1 MCGILALFGLSGN
14 PLLIRHK
21 AIEMQR
27 KIRHRGPD
35 EGGTVVLEYNNK
47 FNVLCHER
55 LSINELSPDGVQ
67 PWMSPYNEDIV
78 IIFNGEIYNFPDIR
92 KKYEDKYEFRGNC
105 DIQAIAVL
113 WEEYGQDL
121 CQYMNGMYGFVVY
134 NKKTGAFFVARDHA
148 GIIPVY
154 AGIGKQGEKYLSNE
168 LKAIADE
175 CDEIKLLN
183 PGSYITND
191 WKQVR
196 WYNPSWRSKV
206 PHNPVDYE
214 GLRNQLIESV
224 KDHLLADVPFG
235 LLISGGIDSSL
246 VAAIAMRLVQEG
258 AINIEEKG
266 MKHVPSFCIGLKDS
280 PDVIAARKVAQ
291 LLGTKHHEFTY
302 TNEEGIDYIP
312 EVIYHLETYNP
323 TTIRSG
329 TPMYLLARKIKAMG
343 IKMILT
349 GEGADDLFAGYLY
362 FHKAPTPEALHEEL
376 VRKIDELHRHDL
388 LRVNK
393 ASMAWGL
400 EVRVPFLHKP
410 FIDYVMSIDPKEK
423 HPQSNP
429 LHIEKYILREAFDTK
444 ENAYL
449 PEEILWRQKEQ
460 FGDGV
465 GYKWTEGIQDHVN
478 KIIPDDIYNMRK
490 KIFPLNTPTS
500 KEMFW
505 LRTTFEKY
513 FPNDE
518 CVKTVPFYKSIA
530 CSTDFALEWDDSFK
544 DNPDDSGRAVLG
556 IHKYGR
562 QLAGTL

>member
-35 EGGTVVLEYNNK
+35 EGGTVVLEHQGK

-67 PWMSPYNEDIV
+67 PWVSPYDQDVV
-78 IIFNGEIYNFPDIR
+78 IIFNGEIYNFPEIR
-92 KKYEDKYEFRGNC
+92 KQYEGKYEFRGNC

-113 WEEYGQDL
+113 WQEHGKDL
-121 CQYMNGMYGFVVY
+121 CKFMDGMYGFVVY
-134 NKKTGAFFVARDHA
+134 NKKTGDFLVARDHV

-154 AGIGKQGEKYLSNE
+154 AGVGKLGEKYFSNE
-168 LKAIADE
+168 LKAISEE
-175 CDEIKLLN
+175 CEEVRLLG
-183 PGSYITND
+183 PGCFITNE
-191 WKQVR
+191 WKQTR
-196 WYNPSWRSKV
+196 WYSPTWRKNV
-206 PHNPVDYE
+206 PTSPVNYE
-214 GLRNQLIESV
+214 ELRNQLTEAV
-224 KDHLLADVPFG
+224 KTHLMTDVPFG
-235 LLISGGIDSSL
+235 LLISGGLDSSL
-246 VAAIAMRLVQEG
+246 IAAIAMRLVKEG
-258 AINIEEKG
+258 IINIEEKG

-280 PDVIAARKVAQ
+280 PDVVAARKVAT
-291 LLGTKHHEFTY
+291 LLGTKHYEFNY
-302 TNEEGIDYIP
+302 TLEEGIDHIP

-329 TPMYLLARKIKAMG
+329 TPMYLLARKIKALG

-362 FHKAPTPEALHEEL
+362 FHKAPSSEDLHEEL
-376 VRKIDELHRHDL
+376 VRKIEELHRHDC

-400 EVRVPFLHKP
+400 EIRVPFLHKP
-410 FIDYVMSIDPKEK
+410 FIDYSMSIAPDEK
-423 HPQSNP
+423 HPRANAQ
-429 LHIEKYILREAFDTK
+429 HIEKYILRKAFETRD
-444 ENAYL
+444 NPYL

-465 GYKWTEGIQDHVN
+465 GYRWTEGIQDHVN

-505 LRTTFEKY
+505 FRTTFEKH
-513 FPNDE
+513 FPSDE

-530 CSTDFALEWDDSFK
+530 CSTDFAFEWDDSFK
-544 DNPDDSGRAVLG
+544 NNPDDSGRAVLG

-562 QLAGTL
+562 QLAGTV

>member
-1 MCGILALFGLSGN
+1 
-14 PLLIRHK
+14 
-21 AIEMQR
+21 MQR
-27 KIRHRGPD
+27 RIRHRGPD
-35 EGGTVVLEYNNK
+35 EGGTAVLEYNGK
-47 FNVLCHER
+47 YNVLCHER
-55 LSINELSPDGVQ
+55 LSINELSLDGVQ
-67 PWMSPYNEDIV
+67 PWNSPFNEDII

-92 KKYEDKYEFRGNC
+92 KKYEGKYEFKGNC

-113 WEEYGQDL
+113 WEEYGKDL
-121 CQYMNGMYGFVVY
+121 CQYMDGMYGFVVY
-134 NKKTGAFFVARDHA
+134 NKKTGDFLVARDHA

-154 AGIGKQGEKYLSNE
+154 LGKGKLGEKYLANE
-168 LKAIADE
+168 LKAISEE
-175 CDEIKLLN
+175 CEEVKLLG
-183 PGSYITND
+183 PGCYVTND
-191 WKQVR
+191 WKQTR
-196 WYNPSWRSKV
+196 WYNPAWRTTV
-206 PHNPVDYE
+206 PKNPCNFKE
-214 GLRNQLIESV
+214 FR
-224 KDHLLADVPFG
+224 DHLTDAVKAHLMADVPFG
-235 LLISGGIDSSL
+235 LIISGGIDSSL
-246 VAAIAMRLVQEG
+246 VASIAMRLVREG
-258 AINIEEKG
+258 VINIEEKG

-280 PDVIAARKVAQ
+280 PDVQAARKVAQ
-291 LLGTKHHEFTY
+291 TLGTKHYEFIY
-302 TNEEGIDYIP
+302 TIDEGIDHIP

-349 GEGADDLFAGYLY
+349 GEGADDLLAGYLY
-362 FHKAPTPEALHEEL
+362 FHKAPDSDAIHEEL

-410 FIDYVMSIDPKEK
+410 FIDYAMSIDPKEK
-423 HPQSNP
+423 HPKANP
-429 LHIEKYILREAFDTK
+429 RAIEKYILREAFDVP
-444 ENAYL
+444 EDPYL

-465 GYKWTEGIQDHVN
+465 GYRWTEGIQDHVN

-490 KIFPLNTPTS
+490 RIFALNTPTS

-505 LRTTFEKY
+505 FRTTFEKY

-530 CSTDFALEWDDSFK
+530 CSTDYALEWDDSFK
-544 DNPDDSGRAVLG
+544 ENPDESGRSVLG
-556 IHKYGR
+556 IHKSGR
-562 QLAGTL
+562 TASGTL

>member
-35 EGGTVVLEYNNK
+35 EGGTVVIEYGTK

-67 PWMSPYNEDIV
+67 PWISPYDNDIV
-78 IIFNGEIYNFPDIR
+78 IIFNGEIYNFPEIR

-113 WEEYGQDL
+113 WQEFGKDL
-121 CQYMNGMYGFVVY
+121 CSYMDGMYGFVVY
-134 NKKTGAFFVARDHA
+134 NKKTGEFFVARDHV

-154 AGIGKQGEKYLSNE
+154 AGIGKLGEKYLSNE

-175 CDEIKLLN
+175 CEHVTLLG
-183 PGSYITND
+183 PGCYITNE
-191 WKQVR
+191 WKQTR
-196 WYNPSWRSKV
+196 WYDPLWRTML
-206 PHNPVDYE
+206 PHIPVDHE
-214 GLRNQLIESV
+214 ELRAQLTDAV
-224 KDHLLADVPFG
+224 KTHLMADVPFG

-246 VAAIAMRLVQEG
+246 IASIAMRLVKEG
-258 AINIEEKG
+258 VINIEEKG
-266 MKHVPSFCIGLKDS
+266 MKQVPSFCIGLKDS
-280 PDVIAARKVAQ
+280 PDVIAARKVAE
-291 LLGTKHHEFTY
+291 LIGTKHHEFTY
-302 TNEEGIDYIP
+302 TLDEGIDYIP
-312 EVIYHLETYNP
+312 EVVYHLETYNP
-323 TTIRSG
+323 ATIRSG

-343 IKMILT
+343 VKMILT

-362 FHKAPTPEALHEEL
+362 FHKAPTSEALHNEL
-376 VRKIDELHRHDL
+376 VKKIDELHRHDC

-410 FIDYVMSIDPKEK
+410 FIDYAMSIAPKEK
-423 HPQSNP
+423 HPRGNAQ
-429 LHIEKYILREAFDTK
+429 HIEKYILRKAFEVK
-444 ENAYL
+444 ENPYL

-465 GYKWTEGIQDHVN
+465 GYRWTEGIHDHVN

-505 LRTTFEKY
+505 LRTIFEKH
-513 FPNDE
+513 FPSDE
-518 CVKTVPFYKSIA
+518 CVNTVPFYKSIA
-530 CSTDFALEWDDSFK
+530 CSTDYALDWDVSFK
-544 DNPDDSGRAVLG
+544 DNMDDSGRSVLG

-562 QLAGTL
+562 NLAGSV